1 MEPHRIIL
9 AGVPRFLR
17 EMLARAFEQAPG
29 LWVVGEVA
37 EMSQLSSAIE
47 RTGAQWIV
55 VSLPP
60 DGKMPPTITPLLA
73 AHPSVRVLG
82 VTNDGS
88 QIKMQWVEPHEQ
100 TLESLSLDELIAI
113 LLADNP
119 GQVKVRVDLESA
131 EREPPARKDS
141 DTIPHQGGES

>member
-1 MEPHRIIL
+1 MEPRRIIL
-9 AGVPRFLR
+9 ADMPRFLR
-17 EMLARAFEQAPG
+17 EMLKRAFEQAPG
-29 LWVVGEVA
+29 LCVAGEVA
-37 EMSQLSSAIE
+37 DLSHLSSAIE
-47 RTGAQWIV
+47 RIGAQWIV

-60 DGKMPPTITPLLA
+60 DGKMPAVVEPLLA
-73 AHPSVRVLG
+73 AHPTVRVLA

-100 TLESLSLDELIAI
+100 TLESLSLDELIAV

-131 EREPPARKDS
+131 ESEPADHVS
-141 DTIPHQGGES
+141 STDHCGN